1 MLENVLVGC
10 HSRFRAG
17 LAKTLFRMPGFRREE
32 RAAQAEARQLLGIVG
47 LSDFADEQVRNPQD
61 FEPPVARHPAGRNYR
76 YGARTKPTLVAD
88 RKFELLALRRG
99 RRRRLQS

>member
-17 LAKTLFRMPGFRREE
+17 FAKTLFRMPGFRREE

-61 FEPPVARHPAGRNYR
+61 FEPPVTASSRGTQLPVWRENKAHPSCGP
-76 YGARTKPTLVAD
+76 KV
-88 RKFELLALRRG
+88 
-99 RRRRLQS
+99 